1 MDDQPDMQPD
11 ILLIEDSPSQALRF
25 RLMLQRAGYRVDVAA
40 DGADGWR
47 QACAHPPRL
56 ILLDIDL
63 PTLNGFQVLSRLKRG
78 RLTSNIPVIMLTHR
92 AHVSSVLQAIEMGA
106 TDYLFKDDAPYSL
119 CAAVDQLLQTEACIT
134 S

>member
-1 MDDQPDMQPD
+1 MNMNNQPD

-25 RLMLQRAGYRVDVAA
+25 RLMLQRARYNVDVAA
-40 DGADGWR
+40 DGAEGWR

-63 PTLNGFQVLSRLKRG
+63 PTLDGFQVLSRLKRG
-78 RLTSNIPVIMLTHR
+78 RATAGIPVVMLTHR
-92 AHVSSVLQAIEMGA
+92 EHVSSVMQAIEMGA
-106 TDYLFKDDAPYSL
+106 SDYLFKDDAPYTL
-119 CAAVDQLLQTEACIT
+119 CAAISQILQPCAMAM